1 VEREASESRPIAAAA
16 AEMDLVR
23 RVRARDAAAYDEL
36 CDRFGAAVHGF
47 AATQLM
53 DDGELAEDVVVQ
65 TMTDAVRNAGRFDPR
80 RSSLGAWV
88 YGIARRKIRG
98 ERRRLLRRKSVPE
111 SAQTRLEELAEVSS
125 GEDVA
130 GGVAARLDA
139 RRRAREV
146 ERALSEAEMEVL
158 VLHCVDGFSVREIG
172 GIVGRSTRAADSLLH
187 RARTKAR
194 ERLVEVDGQSE

>member
-1 VEREASESRPIAAAA
+1 MAAAA

-23 RVRARDAAAYDEL
+23 RVRARDAAASDEL
-36 CDRFGAAVHGF
+36 CDRFGAALHGF
-47 AATQLM
+47 AASRLM

-111 SAQTRLEELAEVSS
+111 SAQTGLEELAEVSS

-146 ERALSEAEMEVL
+146 ERVLSEAEMEVL

-172 GIVGRSTRAADSLLH
+172 RIVGRSTRAADSLLH

-194 ERLVEVDGQSE
+194 ERLVEFDEQAG